1 MSVLR
6 ETATSAT
13 RLQGGGDG
21 DGRQPIPAVELTHT
35 RVTIAGGS
43 ARGTLLPGQEVDK
56 REVQLDVLRD
66 WLNKL

>member
-13 RLQGGGDG
+13 RLQAGEG
-21 DGRQPIPAVELTHT
+21 DGRQPIAAVELTHS